1 MRLARLLSTS
11 ALFAFG
17 TVSAFAAPA
26 DSTAS
31 SDKKS
36 PTKVAAAAPSMMGN
50 TAPTDEHEEHVS
62 VSGHRSYFDGV
73 TRRDVGGGLMQKQD
87 AAKSVSAIS
96 RDYIEKQAPGQDPMQ
111 LIALLPGANVSSS
124 DPAGL
129 TGSHMSA
136 RGLDQSQM
144 GFTLEGFPINDIGSF
159 SVYSQEIVDSE
170 NLRKVS
176 LAQGSADLDSPHLS
190 ATGGVVDMYMIDP
203 KMKKGGAFDVSYG
216 SYDYTRGFLRL
227 DTGKIGQ
234 TNLRAYFSGSYATED
249 AIHSMATNRKLHAE
263 AKFVNDWGDG
273 NRVSLAIVGNRLYN
287 YLTPSVNQASWE
299 TYGFGVKDQYIAP
312 CYSGSTCTRPNGTTF
327 KNTSGSTISNTSYN
341 GVYKDPTGKTTAGD
355 ASYYKLHQSPFTN
368 IYASAPS
375 TFKLTDHLVLTET
388 PYFWYGDGS
397 GGAAYSLPTSWGATS
412 MSGTLDGKTQTKGSL
427 IYEPSITTTYRP
439 GAVTKLTLTTGVNR
453 LMVGYWF
460 EYAKQ
465 SQTAPA
471 TGIASD
477 GTPWNLWGAGP
488 NFVFNDGT
496 TYQYRQSLTQTR
508 THTMFIGDS
517 LSLLHNKLTIDGGLK
532 YAIVT
537 RDAHNM
543 LPDTSTGPYINKTY
557 YQPLPTA
564 AIRYQINPEM
574 QVFVSGSTNFR
585 IPTNYSLYDAGTY
598 YKNGGYSTHGSTNL
612 QPEISISEEAGW
624 RYTGPTVMASVT
636 YFHYNFTNRFF
647 SQSECLDESCSS
659 YATGS
664 INAGGQST
672 NGVDAEVGTR
682 PIFYHIRPYVSFEY
696 VDART
701 TSNLRAGSGSSID
714 YLPTKGKFA
723 PETPKYQV
731 GFNLDYDDGN
741 VFGAYNLK
749 YVAKQYSTF
758 MNDESIP
765 GYVKMNI
772 TVGYRFKNL
781 GFLQAPNVKLNLTNI
796 TNKHY
801 LGFPIGLQTNATTM
815 RGIFGNTVKG
825 STPTYMIAAPF
836 AATGSISAGF

>member
-26 DSTAS
+26 DSTAPS
-31 SDKKS
+31 AKKGS
-36 PTKVAAAAPSMMGN
+36 TKVAAAAPSMMGN

-62 VSGHRSYFDGV
+62 VSGHHTYFDGV

-87 AAKSVSAIS
+87 SAKSVSAIS

-111 LIALLPGANVSSS
+111 LIAMLPGANVTSS

-159 SVYSQEIVDSE
+159 QTYSQEIVDSE

-216 SYDYTRGFLRL
+216 SYAYTRGFLRL

-249 AIHSMATNRKLHAE
+249 AVHSEATNRKLHAE

-287 YLTPSVNQASWE
+287 YSNPSVNLPSWN
-299 TYGFGVKDQYIAP
+299 TYGLGVKDQYVAS
-312 CYSGSTCTRPNGTTF
+312 CSTGKTCTRPNGTTF
-327 KNTSGSTISNTSYN
+327 QNNSGATISNTVYN
-341 GVYKDPTGKTTAGD
+341 GVYKDY
-355 ASYYKLHQSPFTN
+355 SYYKLHPNPFTN

-388 PYFWYGDGS
+388 PYFWYGNGS
-397 GGAAYSLPTSWGATS
+397 GGGSTYSVPTTWGTTAMGGTLNGKTPTS
-412 MSGTLDGKTQTKGSL
+412 GTQLFETAV
-427 IYEPSITTTYRP
+427 TTTYRP

-465 SQTAPA
+465 IQTEPG
-471 TGIASD
+471 TGIGAD
-477 GTPWNLWGAGP
+477 GTPWDILGSGP
-488 NFVFNDGT
+488 NYVFSDGT

-517 LSLLHNKLTIDGGLK
+517 LSLLHNKLTIDAGLK

-537 RDAHNM
+537 RDGHNF
-543 LPDTSTGPYINKTY
+543 LPNTSTGPYVGKSY
-557 YQPLPTA
+557 YEPLPTA
-564 AIRYQINPEM
+564 SIRYQINPEM

-585 IPTNYSLYDAGTY
+585 IPTNNSLYDAGSFS
-598 YKNGGYSTHGSTNL
+598 KGVYSTQAN
-612 QPEISISEEAGW
+612 QNQRPEISISEEAGW

-636 YFHYNFTNRFF
+636 YFHYDFTNRLL
-647 SQSECLDESCSS
+647 SQTQCLDSACS
-659 YATGS
+659 ATVLTN
-664 INAGGQST
+664 INAGGQTT

-682 PIFYHIRPYVSFEY
+682 PIFYHIRPYASFEY

-701 TSNLRAGSGSSID
+701 TSNLQSSYRGLID
-714 YLPTKGKFA
+714 YMPTSGKFA

-741 VFGAYNLK
+741 LFGAYKLK

-758 MNDESIP
+758 MNDQHIP
-765 GYVKMNI
+765 GYVKMDI

-781 GFLQAPNVKLNLTNI
+781 GFLQAPNIKFNLTNI
-796 TNKHY
+796 TNNHY
-801 LGFPIGLQTNATTM
+801 LGFPTGLQVNATEKT
-815 RGIFGNTVKG
+815 GIFGNKIGGTA
-825 STPTYMIAAPF
+825 PTYMIAAPF
-836 AATGSISAGF
+836 SAIGSISAGF

>member
-26 DSTAS
+26 NSTAPS
-31 SDKKS
+31 TKKS
-36 PTKVAAAAPSMMGN
+36 PPKVAAAAPSMMGN

-62 VSGHRSYFDGV
+62 VSGHHTYFDGV

-111 LIALLPGANVSSS
+111 LIALLPGANVTSS

-144 GFTLEGFPINDIGSF
+144 GFTLEGFPLNDIGNF
-159 SVYSQEIVDSE
+159 AVYSQEIVDSE
-170 NLRKVS
+170 NLRKIS

-227 DTGKIGQ
+227 DTGKIGN

-249 AIHSMATNRKLHAE
+249 AIHSEATNRKLHAE

-287 YLTPSVNQASWE
+287 YLSPSVNLPSWNA
-299 TYGFGVKDQYIAP
+299 YGFGEKTGFVAP
-312 CYSGSTCTRPNGTTF
+312 CYAGSTCTRPNGTTF
-327 KNTSGSTISNTSYN
+327 KNTSNATINNTVYN
-341 GVYKDPTGKTTAGD
+341 GTYKENN
-355 ASYYKLHQSPFTN
+355 SNYYKLHQNPFTN
-368 IYASAPS
+368 IYTSAPS

-397 GGAAYSLPTSWGATS
+397 GGGAYTTPTSWGATS
-412 MSGTLDGKTQTKGSL
+412 MTGTLNGKKPSNSTL
-427 IYEPSITTTYRP
+427 MYEPSLTTTYRP

-465 SQTAPA
+465 IQTAPA
-471 TGIASD
+471 TGIASN
-477 GTPWNLWGAGP
+477 GTPWNIWGSGP
-488 NFVFNDGT
+488 NFIFNDGT
-496 TYQYRQSLTQTR
+496 TYQYRASLTQTR
-508 THTMFIGDS
+508 THVMFIGDS
-517 LSLLHNKLTIDGGLK
+517 LSLLNNKLTIDAGLK
-532 YAIVT
+532 YAIVM
-537 RDAHNM
+537 RDGHNM
-543 LPDTSTGPYINKTY
+543 LPDTSTGPYINKTF

-564 AIRYQINPEM
+564 SIRYQINPEM
-574 QVFVSGSTNFR
+574 QVFVSGATNFR
-585 IPTNYSLYDAGTY
+585 IPMNYSLYDAGTY
-598 YKNGGYSTHGSTNL
+598 YKNGGYSTQANANQ

-624 RYTGPTVMASVT
+624 RYTGPTVMASIT
-636 YFHYNFTNRFF
+636 YFHYNFTNRLF
-647 SQSECLDESCSS
+647 SQTECLNASCSN
-659 YATGS
+659 YATTN

-672 NGVDAEVGTR
+672 NGVDAEIGTR
-682 PIFYHIRPYVSFEY
+682 PIFYHLRPYASFEY

-701 TSNLRAGSGSSID
+701 TSNLRAGSGASSD
-714 YLPTKGKFA
+714 YLHTAGKFA

-741 VFGAYNLK
+741 IFGAYSLK

-758 MNDESIP
+758 MDDQHIP

-772 TVGYRFKNL
+772 SVGYRFKNL
-781 GFLQAPNVKLNLTNI
+781 GFLQAPNIKFNLTNI
-796 TNKHY
+796 TNNHY
-801 LGFPIGLQTNATTM
+801 LGFPTGVQTNAQTQ
-815 RGIFGNTVKG
+815 RGIFGTTVKG
-825 STPTYMIAAPF
+825 TAPTYMIAAPF

>member
-26 DSTAS
+26 DSTAPS
-31 SDKKS
+31 TKKG
-36 PTKVAAAAPSMMGN
+36 PTKVAAAAAPSMMGN

-136 RGLDQSQM
+136 RGLDQTQM
-144 GFTLEGFPINDIGSF
+144 GFTLEGFPINDVGSF
-159 SVYSQEIVDSE
+159 QTYSQEIVDSE
-170 NLRKVS
+170 NLRKVA

-216 SYDYTRGFLRL
+216 SYAYTRGFLRL

-249 AIHSMATNRKLHAE
+249 AVHSMATNRKLHAE

-287 YLTPSVNQASWE
+287 YLNRSVNMASWDA
-299 TYGFGVKDQYIAP
+299 YGLGVKDKYVAS
-312 CYSGSTCTRPNGTTF
+312 YKNAAGTTV
-327 KNTSGSTISNTSYN
+327 SNTVYN
-341 GVYKDPTGKTTAGD
+341 GVYKDPTGKTTAND
-355 ASYYKLHQSPFTN
+355 ADYYKFHQNPFTN

-388 PYFWYGDGS
+388 PYFWYGSGS
-397 GGAAYSLPTSWGATS
+397 GGGAYAAPTSWGATS
-412 MSGTLDGKTQTKGSL
+412 MNGTLDGKTVAKGTL
-427 IYEPSITTTYRP
+427 LYEPSITTTYRP

-460 EYAKQ
+460 EYSKQ
-465 SQTAPA
+465 IQSAPA
-471 TGIASD
+471 TGIGSD
-477 GTPWNLWGAGP
+477 GTPWDIWGGGP
-488 NFVFNDGT
+488 NYVFNDGT
-496 TYQYRQSLTQTR
+496 TYQYRANLTQTR
-508 THTMFIGDS
+508 VHTMFIGDS
-517 LSLLHNKLTIDGGLK
+517 LSLLHNKLTIEGGLK

-537 RDAHNM
+537 RDAQNM

-557 YQPLPTA
+557 YEPLPTA
-564 AIRYQINPEM
+564 SIRYQINPEM
-574 QVFVSGSTNFR
+574 QVFISGSTNFR
-585 IPTNYSLYDAGTY
+585 MPTNYSLFDAGAY
-598 YKNGGYSTHGSTNL
+598 YKPGGYSTQGNANQ

-647 SQSECLDESCSS
+647 SQSECLNETCSN
-659 YATGS
+659 YATGN

-672 NGVDAEVGTR
+672 NGIDAEIGTR
-682 PIFYHIRPYVSFEY
+682 PIFYHIRPYASFEY

-701 TSNLRAGSGSSID
+701 TSNLRGGSGKYID
-714 YLPTKGKFA
+714 YLPTSGKFA

-741 VFGAYNLK
+741 LFGAYSLK

-758 MNDESIP
+758 MNDEHIP

-772 TVGYRFKNL
+772 SVGYRFKNV
-781 GFLQAPNVKLNLTNI
+781 GFLQAPNIKFNLTNI
-796 TNKHY
+796 TDKHY
-801 LGFPIGLQTNATTM
+801 LGFPLGLQTNAVAT
-815 RGIFGNTVKG
+815 RGIFGTTVRG
-825 STPTYMIAAPF
+825 TAPTYAIAAPF

>member
-26 DSTAS
+26 DSTAPS
-31 SDKKS
+31 AKKGH
-36 PTKVAAAAPSMMGN
+36 TKVAAAAPSMMGN

-62 VSGHRSYFDGV
+62 VSGHHSYFDGV

-96 RDYIEKQAPGQDPMQ
+96 RDYIEKQSPGQDPMQ
-111 LIALLPGANVSSS
+111 LIALLPGANVTSS

-144 GFTLEGFPINDIGSF
+144 GFTLEGFPINDIGNF
-159 SVYSQEIVDSE
+159 AVYSQEIADSE
-170 NLRKVS
+170 NLRKIS

-203 KMKKGGAFDVSYG
+203 KMKKGGAFDVTYG
-216 SYDYTRGFLRL
+216 SYAYTRGFLRL

-249 AIHSMATNRKLHAE
+249 AIHSEATNRKLHAE

-287 YLTPSVNQASWE
+287 YLTPSTNMASWD
-299 TYGFGVKDQYIAP
+299 TYGFGVKDQYVAP
-312 CYSGSTCTRPNGTTF
+312 CYNGNTCTRPNGTTF
-327 KNTSGSTISNTSYN
+327 KNNSGATISNTVYN
-341 GVYKDPTGKTTAGD
+341 GTYKQND
-355 ASYYKLHQSPFTN
+355 ANYYKLHQNPFTN
-368 IYASAPS
+368 IYTSAPS

-388 PYFWYGDGS
+388 PYFWYGNGS
-397 GGAAYSLPTSWGATS
+397 GGAAYGVPGNWGKTS
-412 MSGTLDGKTQTKGSL
+412 MGGTLDGKTPEKGSL
-427 IYEPSITTTYRP
+427 LYEPSITTTYRP
-439 GAVTKLTLTTGVNR
+439 GAVTKLTLTTGANR

-471 TGIASD
+471 TGIAAN
-477 GTPWNLWGAGP
+477 GTPWNIWGGGP
-488 NFVFNDGT
+488 NYVFNDGT

-508 THTMFIGDS
+508 THVMFIGDS
-517 LSLLHNKLTIDGGLK
+517 LSLFNNKLTIDAGLK
-532 YAIVT
+532 YAIVS
-537 RDAHNM
+537 RDGHNF
-543 LPDTSTGPYINKTY
+543 LPDTSTGPYVGKTY
-557 YQPLPTA
+557 YEPLPTA
-564 AIRYQINPEM
+564 SIRYQINPEM

-598 YKNGGYSTHGSTNL
+598 YLPSKTSAGNYYSTQATQNQ

-636 YFHYNFTNRFF
+636 YFHYNFTNRMF
-647 SQSECLDESCSS
+647 QSTQCLDATCGN
-659 YATGS
+659 YASTN

-672 NGVDAEVGTR
+672 NGVDAEIGTR
-682 PIFYHIRPYVSFEY
+682 PIFYHIRPYASFEY

-701 TSNLRAGSGSSID
+701 TSNLLSSSGNKID
-714 YLPTKGKFA
+714 YMPTNGKFA

-741 VFGAYNLK
+741 IFGAYKLK
-749 YVAKQYSTF
+749 YVAKQYASF

-765 GYVKMNI
+765 GYVKMDI

-781 GFLQAPNVKLNLTNI
+781 GFLQAPNVKFNLTNI
-796 TNKHY
+796 SNNHY
-801 LGFPIGLQTNATTM
+801 LGFPTSPKVNAQTQT
-815 RGIFGNTVKG
+815 GIFGNSIKG
-825 STPTYMIAAPF
+825 TAPTYMIAAPF
-836 AATGSISAGF
+836 AAMGSISAGF

>member
-31 SDKKS
+31 SAKKS
-36 PTKVAAAAPSMMGN
+36 HTKVAAAAPSMMGN

-62 VSGHRSYFDGV
+62 VSGHHTYFDGV

-87 AAKSVSAIS
+87 AAKSVSAVS

-111 LIALLPGANVSSS
+111 LIAMLPGANVTSS

-159 SVYSQEIVDSE
+159 AVYSQEIVDSE
-170 NLRKVS
+170 NLRKIS

-287 YLTPSVNQASWE
+287 YLSPSVNQASWDK
-299 TYGFGVKDQYIAP
+299 YGFGVKDQYVTS
-312 CYSGSTCTRPNGTTF
+312 Y
-327 KNTSGSTISNTSYN
+327 KNADGVSVSNTVYN
-341 GVYKDPTGKTTAGD
+341 GVYKDPTGKTTSAD
-355 ASYYKLHQSPFTN
+355 SSYYKLHQNPFTN

-388 PYFWYGDGS
+388 PYFWYGSGS
-397 GGAAYSLPTSWGATS
+397 GGGAYTTPTSWGATN
-412 MSGTLDGKTQTKGSL
+412 MTGTLNGKTPSSSTL
-427 IYEPSITTTYRP
+427 MYEPSITTTYRP
-439 GAVTKLTLTTGVNR
+439 GAVTKLTLTTGINR

-471 TGIASD
+471 TGIASN
-477 GTPWNLWGAGP
+477 GTPWNIWGGGP

-496 TYQYRQSLTQTR
+496 TYQYRDSLTQTR
-508 THTMFIGDS
+508 THVMFIGDS
-517 LSLLHNKLTIDGGLK
+517 LSLLHNKLTIDAGLK

-537 RDAHNM
+537 RNGHNM
-543 LPDTSTGPYINKTY
+543 LPDTSTGPYIDKTFY
-557 YQPLPTA
+557 EPLPTA
-564 AIRYQINPEM
+564 SIRYQINPEM

-598 YKNGGYSTHGSTNL
+598 YKNGGYSTQGNAN
-612 QPEISISEEAGW
+612 QKPEVSISEEAGW

-636 YFHYNFTNRFF
+636 YFHYNFTNRLF
-647 SQSECLDESCSS
+647 SQTECLNSSCTN
-659 YATGS
+659 YATTN
-664 INAGGQST
+664 INAGGQRT
-672 NGVDAEVGTR
+672 NGVDAEIGTR
-682 PIFYHIRPYVSFEY
+682 PIFYHLRPYASFEY

-701 TSNLRAGSGSSID
+701 TSNLRAGSGASSD
-714 YLPTKGKFA
+714 YLHTNGKFA

-741 VFGAYNLK
+741 IFGTYSLK

-758 MNDESIP
+758 MDDQHIP

-772 TVGYRFKNL
+772 AIGYRFKNL
-781 GFLQAPNVKLNLTNI
+781 GFLQAPNVKLNLSNI
-796 TNKHY
+796 TNNHY
-801 LGFPIGLQTNATTM
+801 LGFPTGVQTNAQTQH
-815 RGIFGNTVKG
+815 GIFGNTVKG
-825 STPTYMIAAPF
+825 TAPTYMIAAPF
-836 AATGSISAGF
+836 AAIGSISAGF

>member
-26 DSTAS
+26 DSTAPS
-31 SDKKS
+31 TKKS

-62 VSGHRSYFDGV
+62 VSGHHTYFDGV

-87 AAKSVSAIS
+87 SAKSVSAIS

-111 LIALLPGANVSSS
+111 LIALLPGANVTSS

-129 TGSHMSA
+129 AGSHMSA
-136 RGLDQSQM
+136 RGLDQTQM

-159 SVYSQEIVDSE
+159 QTYSQEIVDSE

-176 LAQGSADLDSPHLS
+176 LAQGSSDLDSPHLS

-227 DTGKIGQ
+227 DTGKIGR

-249 AIHSMATNRKLHAE
+249 VVHSEATNRKLHAE
-263 AKFVNDWGDG
+263 TKIVNDWGDG

-287 YLTPSVNQASWE
+287 YSNRSVNKASFE
-299 TYGFGVKDQYIAP
+299 EYGLGVKDRYVASYKNAQ
-312 CYSGSTCTRPNGTTF
+312 GTTVT
-327 KNTSGSTISNTSYN
+327 NTVYN
-341 GVYKDPTGKTTAGD
+341 GVYKDPTGKSTSD
-355 ASYYKLHQSPFTN
+355 ESSYYKFHQNPFTN

-388 PYFWYGDGS
+388 PYFWYGS
-397 GGAAYSLPTSWGATS
+397 GGGGGSIYSAPTRWGNTS
-412 MSGTLDGKTQTKGSL
+412 MAGTLDGKAPTGKL
-427 IYEPSITTTYRP
+427 YEQAITTTYRP

-460 EYAKQ
+460 EYSKQ
-465 SQTAPA
+465 LQTEPA
-471 TGIASD
+471 TGIGSD
-477 GTPWNLWGAGP
+477 GNPWNIWGGGP
-488 NFVFNDGT
+488 NYVFSDGT
-496 TYQYRQSLTQTR
+496 TYQYRASFTQTR
-508 THTMFIGDS
+508 VHTMFIGDS
-517 LSLLHNKLTIDGGLK
+517 LSLLHNKLTIDAGLK

-537 RDAHNM
+537 RDGHNM
-543 LPDTSTGPYINKTY
+543 LPDTSTGPYTNKTY

-564 AIRYQINPEM
+564 SIRYQINPEM
-574 QVFVSGSTNFR
+574 QIFVSGSTNFR
-585 IPTNYSLYDAGTY
+585 IPTNNSLYDYGSFYPATRGHVGY
-598 YKNGGYSTHGSTNL
+598 YQTQASVNQK
-612 QPEISISEEAGW
+612 PEISISEEAGW

-636 YFHYNFTNRFF
+636 YFHYNFTNRLY
-647 SQSECLDESCSS
+647 SQSQCLDDSCDA
-659 YATGS
+659 YATTS
-664 INAGGQST
+664 INAGGQTT
-672 NGVDAEVGTR
+672 NGVDAEIGTR
-682 PIFYHIRPYVSFEY
+682 PIFYHIRPYASFEY

-701 TSNLRAGSGSSID
+701 TSNLRAGSGSRTD
-714 YLPTKGKFA
+714 YLSTDGKFA
-723 PETPKYQV
+723 PGTPKYQV

-741 VFGAYNLK
+741 LFGAYNLK

-758 MNDESIP
+758 MNDEHIP

-796 TNKHY
+796 TDKHY
-801 LGFPIGLQTNATTM
+801 LGFPTGIQTNAKTQ
-815 RGIFGNTVKG
+815 RGIFG
-825 STPTYMIAAPF
+825 STISGYAPTYMMAAPF
-836 AATGSISAGF
+836 SAIGSISAGF

>member
-26 DSTAS
+26 DSTAPS
-31 SDKKS
+31 TKKS

-50 TAPTDEHEEHVS
+50 TAPTDDHEEHVS
-62 VSGHRSYFDGV
+62 VSGHHSYFDGV

-111 LIALLPGANVSSS
+111 LIALLPGANVTSS

-170 NLRKVS
+170 NLRKIS

-203 KMKKGGAFDVSYG
+203 KMKKGGAFDVTYG

-249 AIHSMATNRKLHAE
+249 AIHSEATNRKLHAE

-287 YLTPSVNQASWE
+287 YLTPSVNQASWDA
-299 TYGFGVKDQYIAP
+299 YGFGVKDQYVAS
-312 CYSGSTCTRPNGTTF
+312 CYSGSTCTRPNGSTF
-327 KNTSGSTISNTSYN
+327 KNNSGATISNTVYN
-341 GVYKDPTGKTTAGD
+341 GAYKSGD
-355 ASYYKLHQSPFTN
+355 ANYYKLHQNPFTN

-397 GGAAYSLPTSWGATS
+397 GGAAYGVPGNWGKTS
-412 MSGTLDGKTQTKGSL
+412 MSGTLDGKTPAKGSL
-427 IYEPSITTTYRP
+427 LYEPSITTTYRP

-471 TGIASD
+471 TGIAAN
-477 GTPWNLWGAGP
+477 GTPWNIWGSGP
-488 NFVFNDGT
+488 NYVFSDGT

-517 LSLLHNKLTIDGGLK
+517 LSLFHNKLTIDAGLK

-537 RDAHNM
+537 RDAHNF
-543 LPDTSTGPYINKTY
+543 LPNTSTGPYIDKTY

-564 AIRYQINPEM
+564 SIRYQINPEM

-598 YKNGGYSTHGSTNL
+598 YLPSKTASGNYYGTQASTNQ

-636 YFHYNFTNRFF
+636 YFHYNFTNRMF
-647 SQSECLDESCSS
+647 QSTQCLDATCSN
-659 YATGS
+659 YASTN

-672 NGVDAEVGTR
+672 NGVDAEIGTR
-682 PIFYHIRPYVSFEY
+682 PIFYHIRPYASFEY

-701 TSNLRAGSGSSID
+701 TSNLLSSSGNKID
-714 YLPTKGKFA
+714 YMPTNGKFA

-741 VFGAYNLK
+741 IFGAYKLK
-749 YVAKQYSTF
+749 YVAKQYASF

-765 GYVKMNI
+765 GYVKMDI

-796 TNKHY
+796 TNNHY
-801 LGFPIGLQTNATTM
+801 LGFPTSPKVNAQTQT
-815 RGIFGNTVKG
+815 GIFGNSIKG
-825 STPTYMIAAPF
+825 TAPTYMIAAPF
-836 AATGSISAGF
+836 AAMGSVSAGF

>member
-26 DSTAS
+26 DSTAPS
-31 SDKKS
+31 SKKG
-36 PTKVAAAAPSMMGN
+36 PAKVAAAAPSMMGN
-50 TAPTDEHEEHVS
+50 TAPTDEHEEHIS
-62 VSGHRSYFDGV
+62 VSGHHTYFDGV

-87 AAKSVSAIS
+87 SAKSVSAIS

-111 LIALLPGANVSSS
+111 LIALLPGANVTSS

-249 AIHSMATNRKLHAE
+249 AIHSEATNRKLHAE

-287 YLTPSVNQASWE
+287 YLTPSVNQASWD
-299 TYGFGVKDQYIAP
+299 TYGFGVKDQNIAS
-312 CYSGSTCTRPNGTTF
+312 CYNGSTCTRANGTTF
-327 KNTSGSTISNTSYN
+327 VNKTGATINNTVYN
-341 GVYKDPTGKTTAGD
+341 GVYQQNN
-355 ASYYKLHQSPFTN
+355 SNYYKLHQNPFTN

-388 PYFWYGDGS
+388 PYFWYGSGS
-397 GGAAYSLPTSWGATS
+397 GGAAYSVPTNWGQTV
-412 MSGTLDGKTQTKGSL
+412 MGGTLDGKTPAKGSL

-465 SQTAPA
+465 SQTAPG
-471 TGIASD
+471 TGIGAD
-477 GTPWNLWGAGP
+477 GTPWNLWGGGP
-488 NFVFNDGT
+488 NYVFNDGT
-496 TYQYRQSLTQTR
+496 TYQYRQALTQTR

-517 LSLLHNKLTIDGGLK
+517 LSLLHNKLTIDAGLK

-537 RDAHNM
+537 RDAHNF
-543 LPDTSTGPYINKTY
+543 LPNTSTGPYIDKTY

-564 AIRYQINPEM
+564 SIRYQINPEM

-598 YKNGGYSTHGSTNL
+598 YLPSKNASGNYYGTQANQNQ

-636 YFHYNFTNRFF
+636 YFHYNFTNRLF
-647 SQSECLDESCSS
+647 SQTECLDSSCLN
-659 YATGS
+659 YATTNV
-664 INAGGQST
+664 NAGGQST

-682 PIFYHIRPYVSFEY
+682 PIFYHIRPYASFEY

-701 TSNLRAGSGSSID
+701 TSNLRASSSNTVD
-714 YLPTKGKFA
+714 YLKTSGKFA
-723 PETPKYQV
+723 PDTPKYQV

-741 VFGAYNLK
+741 VFGAYKLK

-758 MNDESIP
+758 MNDQHIP
-765 GYVKMNI
+765 GYVKMDI
-772 TVGYRFKNL
+772 TVGYRFKTL
-781 GFLQAPNVKLNLTNI
+781 GFLQAPNIKLNLTNI
-796 TNKHY
+796 TNNHY
-801 LGFPIGLQTNATTM
+801 LGFPTSPTTNATAQ
-815 RGIFGNTVKG
+815 RGIFGNTIKG
-825 STPTYMIAAPF
+825 TAPTYMIAAPF
-836 AATGSISAGF
+836 AAIGSVSAGF

>member
-31 SDKKS
+31 STKKS

-62 VSGHRSYFDGV
+62 VSGHHSYFDGV

-111 LIALLPGANVSSS
+111 LIALLPGANVTSS

-170 NLRKVS
+170 NLRKIS

-203 KMKKGGAFDVSYG
+203 KMKKGGAFDVTYG

-249 AIHSMATNRKLHAE
+249 AIHSEATNRKLHAE

-287 YLTPSVNQASWE
+287 YLTPSVNQASWDA
-299 TYGFGVKDQYIAP
+299 YGFGVKDQYVAS
-312 CYSGSTCTRPNGTTF
+312 CYSGSTCTRPNGSTF
-327 KNTSGSTISNTSYN
+327 KNNSGATISNTVYN
-341 GVYKDPTGKTTAGD
+341 GAYKSGD
-355 ASYYKLHQSPFTN
+355 ANYYKLHQNPFTN

-397 GGAAYSLPTSWGATS
+397 GGAAYGVPGNWGKTS
-412 MSGTLDGKTQTKGSL
+412 MSGTLDGKTPAKGSL
-427 IYEPSITTTYRP
+427 LYEPSITTTYRP

-471 TGIASD
+471 TGIAAN
-477 GTPWNLWGAGP
+477 GTPWNIWGSGP
-488 NFVFNDGT
+488 NYVFSDGT

-517 LSLLHNKLTIDGGLK
+517 LSLFHNKLTIDAGLK

-537 RDAHNM
+537 RDGHNF
-543 LPDTSTGPYINKTY
+543 LPNTSTGPYIDKTY

-564 AIRYQINPEM
+564 SIRYQINPEM

-598 YKNGGYSTHGSTNL
+598 YLPSKTASGNYYGTQASTNQ

-636 YFHYNFTNRFF
+636 YFHYNFTNRMF
-647 SQSECLDESCSS
+647 QSTQCLDATCNN
-659 YATGS
+659 YASTN

-672 NGVDAEVGTR
+672 NGVDAEIGTR
-682 PIFYHIRPYVSFEY
+682 PIFYHIRPYASFEY

-701 TSNLRAGSGSSID
+701 TSNLLSSSGNKID
-714 YLPTKGKFA
+714 YMPTNGKFA

-741 VFGAYNLK
+741 IFGAYKLK
-749 YVAKQYSTF
+749 YVAKQYASF

-765 GYVKMNI
+765 GYVKMDI

-796 TNKHY
+796 TNNHY
-801 LGFPIGLQTNATTM
+801 LGFPTSPKVNAQTQT
-815 RGIFGNTVKG
+815 GIFGNSIKG
-825 STPTYMIAAPF
+825 TAPTYMIAAPF
-836 AATGSISAGF
+836 AAMGSVSAGF

>member
-26 DSTAS
+26 DSTAPS
-31 SDKKS
+31 SKKG
-36 PTKVAAAAPSMMGN
+36 PAKVAAAAPSMMGN

-62 VSGHRSYFDGV
+62 VSGHHTYFDGV

-87 AAKSVSAIS
+87 SAKSVSAIS

-111 LIALLPGANVSSS
+111 LIALLPGANVTSS

-159 SVYSQEIVDSE
+159 AVYSQEIVDSE

-249 AIHSMATNRKLHAE
+249 AVHSEATNRKLHAE
-263 AKFVNDWGDG
+263 AKVVNDWGDG

-287 YLTPSVNQASWE
+287 YSNPSVNLASWDA
-299 TYGFGVKDQYIAP
+299 YGLGVKDQYVAS
-312 CYSGSTCTRPNGTTF
+312 CYSGATCTRPNGTTF
-327 KNTSGSTISNTSYN
+327 KNTSGATISNTVYN
-341 GVYKDPTGKTTAGD
+341 GVYKDS
-355 ASYYKLHQSPFTN
+355 SYYKLHANPFTN

-388 PYFWYGDGS
+388 PYFWYGYGS
-397 GGAAYSLPTSWGATS
+397 GGGSSYSVPTSWGATA
-412 MSGTLDGKTQTKGSL
+412 MSGTLDGKTPAKGTQVF
-427 IYEPSITTTYRP
+427 ETAVTTTYRP
-439 GAVTKLTLTTGVNR
+439 GAVTKLTLTTGANR

-465 SQTAPA
+465 LQTEPA
-471 TGIASD
+471 TGIGAD
-477 GTPWNLWGAGP
+477 GTPWDILGNGP
-488 NFVFNDGT
+488 NYVFSDGT
-496 TYQYRQSLTQTR
+496 TYQYRASLTQTR

-517 LSLLHNKLTIDGGLK
+517 LSLLHNKLTIDAGLK

-557 YQPLPTA
+557 YEPLPTA

-585 IPTNYSLYDAGTY
+585 IPTNTSLYDSGTY
-598 YKNGGYSTHGSTNL
+598 YSNGGYGTHGTTNL
-612 QPEISISEEAGW
+612 KPEISISEEAGW

-647 SQSECLDESCSS
+647 SQSQCLDAACLS
-659 YATGS
+659 YASSS

-672 NGVDAEVGTR
+672 NGVDAEIGTR
-682 PIFYHIRPYVSFEY
+682 PIFYHIRPYASFEY

-701 TSNLRAGSGSSID
+701 TSNMAAGSGKATD
-714 YLPTKGKFA
+714 YLKTSGKFA

-741 VFGAYNLK
+741 VFGAYKLK

-758 MNDESIP
+758 MDDQHIP
-765 GYVKMNI
+765 GYVKMDI
-772 TVGYRFKNL
+772 TVGYRFKNF
-781 GFLQAPNVKLNLTNI
+781 GILQAPNIKLNLTNI
-796 TNKHY
+796 ANKHY
-801 LGFPIGLQTNATTM
+801 LGFPLSPTTNATTQT
-815 RGIFGNTVKG
+815 GVFGTSIKG
-825 STPTYMIAAPF
+825 SAPTYMIAAPF
-836 AATGSISAGF
+836 SAIGSISAGF